1 MSAAKYLSDLFE
13 ADRTLRDAEQELL
26 KGDEREL
33 SELLTA
39 AVTDAKAES
48 DEEEKTMRLQRLAD
62 LCAQVPGPEMTDAL
76 IAILD
81 EELPSVRVAAAD
93 ALVDVAYER
102 YAEVA
107 RGVERA
113 LERDEGTALGELP
126 WVLTEVADPTA
137 IKLIGR
143 FLKLKDGTIVASAV
157 EALAT
162 FGDPAAVE
170 LLEPLT
176 HDERTVELDEFDG
189 EVSATLGELTE
200 EAIDLIKEGPIREQP
215 SSPG

>member
-1 MSAAKYLSDLFE
+1 MSAAKHLSDLFK

-26 KGDEREL
+26 EGDEQEL
-33 SELLTA
+33 SELLTT
-39 AVTDAKAES
+39 AVTEAKAES
-48 DEEEKTMRLQRLAD
+48 NEEEKTMRLQRLAD

-81 EELPSVRVAAAD
+81 EDLPSVRVSAAD

-143 FLKLKDGTIVASAV
+143 FLKLKDATIVASAV

-162 FGDPAAVE
+162 LGDPAAVE

-215 SSPG
+215 SSLG

>member
-176 HDERTVELDEFDG
+176 DDERTVELDEFDG
-189 EVSATLGELTE
+189 EVSATLGELTQ

-215 SSPG
+215 S